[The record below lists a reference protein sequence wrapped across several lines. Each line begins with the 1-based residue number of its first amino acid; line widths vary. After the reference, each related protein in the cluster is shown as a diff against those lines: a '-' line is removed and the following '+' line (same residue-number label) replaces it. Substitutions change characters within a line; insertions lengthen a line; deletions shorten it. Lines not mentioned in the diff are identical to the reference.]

1 MEENKPTDPGDVG
14 LLRPNGI
21 VAHANSGADL
31 IEQLRFLRHGVIP
44 PWILAY
50 CNAKRLSSQSVK
62 CKERGLYPSSGVFNA
77 PNFGADL

>member
-1 MEENKPTDPGDVG
+1 MEEHEPPDPGDFG
-14 LLRPNGI
+14 LPRPNGI
-21 VAHANSGADL
+21 VAHANSSVDL
-31 IEQLRFLRHGVIP
+31 IEQLRFLRHDVIP

-50 CNAKRLSSQSVK
+50 CNAKLLASQSVK